1 MSSDEVLRLTGR
13 RSKGR
18 RVRMVSGEG
27 GAVRAGK
34 TRREARDRRR
44 EKVDDGLWHLRGF
57 SAVRDVLLEI
67 WLARTGGNIYLF
79 IYRERSKSRP
89 VVLALLDSFIL
100 VSFFKIDHNEIC
112 RVTSFLVYIV
122 M

>member
-44 EKVDDGLWHLRGF
+44 GKADDGLWHLRGF

-79 IYRERSKSRP
+79 TDVTKDSLRSSLR
-89 VVLALLDSFIL
+89 
-100 VSFFKIDHNEIC
+100 FKF
-112 RVTSFLVYIV
+112 TKQS
-122 M
+122 